1 MKKYFSLHN
10 ARIAIVILAI
20 VALVI
25 MYYLPPA
32 KTLSLEQLIIFF
44 VFALVAQIL
53 AIVQQ
58 VKDKK
63 SKDKSTI
70 FLVVSILAD
79 FTLSITVFFC
89 GTIILLRPGHF
100 MQGTRYDYTLLTLI
114 LLTIA
119 LYVTKYKVNK
129 A

>member
-1 MKKYFSLHN
+1 MKKYLSLHN
-10 ARIAIVILAI
+10 ARIAVVILAI
-20 VALVI
+20 VVLVI

-63 SKDKSTI
+63 SKEKSTI
-70 FLVVSILAD
+70 FLVVSILAN
-79 FTLSITVFFC
+79 FTLSITVFFS
-89 GTIILLRPGHF
+89 GTIILLSPGHF